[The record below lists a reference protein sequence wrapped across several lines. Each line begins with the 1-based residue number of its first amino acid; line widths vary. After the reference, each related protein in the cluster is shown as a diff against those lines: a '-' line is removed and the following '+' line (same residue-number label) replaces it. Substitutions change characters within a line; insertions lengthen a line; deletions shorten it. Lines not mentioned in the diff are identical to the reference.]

1 MSVLSVESWR
11 NASKVL
17 CNQQDMPNPPERK
30 ELNSA
35 LVGRRFKCCIV
46 LCDLAWLDPDM
57 KVSNG
62 ISATEQRDMLR
73 LDAMIMMVQM
83 NIRKLIDVS
92 SLIMKCSAAAVYRS
106 TRGSISDASPLLPCY
121 AVDAPCLAR

>member
-1 MSVLSVESWR
+1 MWPVATAGHSACHVNCIQARTHQCPGFL
-11 NASKVL
+11 
-17 CNQQDMPNPPERK
+17 Q
-30 ELNSA
+30 LNRA
-35 LVGRRFKCCIV
+35 LTHGRFKCCIV

-92 SLIMKCSAAAVYRS
+92 AQTLKRTQFTSAAWV
-106 TRGSISDASPLLPCY
+106 L
-121 AVDAPCLAR
+121 

>member
-1 MSVLSVESWR
+1 MTLRVEHGCKLRQVEVCGSETTQH
-11 NASKVL
+11 A
-17 CNQQDMPNPPERK
+17 
-30 ELNSA
+30 
-35 LVGRRFKCCIV
+35 RRFKCCII

-83 NIRKLIDVS
+83 NIRKLINVRADS
-92 SLIMKCSAAAVYRS
+92 RQLRRKFQLGFHAC
-106 TRGSISDASPLLPCY
+106 
-121 AVDAPCLAR
+121 

>member
-1 MSVLSVESWR
+1 M
-11 NASKVL
+11 A
-17 CNQQDMPNPPERK
+17 
-30 ELNSA
+30 
-35 LVGRRFKCCIV
+35 RRFKCCII

-83 NIRKLIDVS
+83 NIRKLINVRHLPAQGDAV
-92 SLIMKCSAAAVYRS
+92 LAVHAACKQLAVLCCAVPCVAMFARCCQHCEAHS
-106 TRGSISDASPLLPCY
+106 PSVAASRC
-121 AVDAPCLAR
+121 

>member
-1 MSVLSVESWR
+1 M
-11 NASKVL
+11 
-17 CNQQDMPNPPERK
+17 
-30 ELNSA
+30 
-35 LVGRRFKCCIV
+35 

-83 NIRKLIDVS
+83 NIRKLIDVRF
-92 SLIMKCSAAAVYRS
+92 LDLALVVISAVCWG
-106 TRGSISDASPLLPCY
+106 TR
-121 AVDAPCLAR
+121 

>member
-1 MSVLSVESWR
+1 MYSNR
-11 NASKVL
+11 CPA
-17 CNQQDMPNPPERK
+17 
-30 ELNSA
+30 A
-35 LVGRRFKCCIV
+35 ARRFKCCII

-83 NIRKLIDVS
+83 NIRKLINVRAKS
-92 SLIMKCSAAAVYRS
+92 PTAVHRAAV
-106 TRGSISDASPLLPCY
+106 
-121 AVDAPCLAR
+121 LALAN

>member
-1 MSVLSVESWR
+1 M
-11 NASKVL
+11 
-17 CNQQDMPNPPERK
+17 
-30 ELNSA
+30 
-35 LVGRRFKCCIV
+35 

-92 SLIMKCSAAAVYRS
+92 RWNIGMRPVHRLGFWPSKVTATCVRLQHVLNCLLLAAR
-106 TRGSISDASPLLPCY
+106 
-121 AVDAPCLAR
+121 CLV